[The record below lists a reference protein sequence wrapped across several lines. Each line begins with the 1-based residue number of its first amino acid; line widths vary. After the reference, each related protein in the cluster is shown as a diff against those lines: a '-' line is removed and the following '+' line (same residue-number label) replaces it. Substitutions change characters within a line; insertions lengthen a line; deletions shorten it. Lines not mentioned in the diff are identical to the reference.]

1 MVLKFKSDLDK
12 WQSKLSF
19 MKPEMLESISR
30 SKSPFLIVNRTKKMY
45 SWKLEIDG
53 RTHLIELFNSL
64 MSGKKKIQRDSR
76 VIIETKKYYST

>member
-1 MVLKFKSDLDK
+1 
-12 WQSKLSF
+12 
-19 MKPEMLESISR
+19 
-30 SKSPFLIVNRTKKMY
+30 MY
-45 SWKLEIDG
+45 AWKLEIDG